1 MGSFNLSH
9 ELNFDFKPSFMPKTI
24 TSFLDQVSKF
34 GSVSEKV
41 LKLDG
46 FVNRLETE
54 KSKVEAFKQEL
65 PLCMLLINDAIV
77 ALKDESNV
85 LKKSLHIEPVLEEFI
100 PLKNSCD
107 DDDDAKVEI
116 VANEKDNGDKK
127 NWLSSTH
134 LWNTNEN
141 LETVEEKEE
150 MRAVFSPEIKNLMK
164 GNGLLTEIN
173 GDGNLI
179 PCSTANVQTNARIGG
194 IVPLSSQQQT
204 SRKRRRCWSTELH
217 RRFVNALEELGGS
230 QATPKQIRE
239 LMQVDGLTNDEVK
252 SHLQKYRLHTRRPS
266 SSNTNQSGL
275 GVGGGSSMSKCGNSH
290 SGSPD
295 GPLTNGENNMDDE
308 EEERSENYCWNP

>member
-1 MGSFNLSH
+1 
-9 ELNFDFKPSFMPKTI
+9 
-24 TSFLDQVSKF
+24 
-34 GSVSEKV
+34 
-41 LKLDG
+41 
-46 FVNRLETE
+46 
-54 KSKVEAFKQEL
+54 
-65 PLCMLLINDAIV
+65 
-77 ALKDESNV
+77 
-85 LKKSLHIEPVLEEFI
+85 
-100 PLKNSCD
+100 
-107 DDDDAKVEI
+107 
-116 VANEKDNGDKK
+116 
-127 NWLSSTH
+127 
-134 LWNTNEN
+134 
-141 LETVEEKEE
+141 

-308 EEERSENYCWNP
+308 EEERSENYCLNP